1 MAAKNS
7 KKAPAQAAAA
17 PAEEPKQ
24 SRPQVQA
31 ASFDSFSGEE
41 VSVPDIDGWYSPEA
55 GEAGWV
61 GRIVASFRMKD
72 SFNEGKTRDVVVV
85 RLFSNCS
92 SAVDSDGEPVILE
105 PGNTMAVSIKA
116 KLLDILDYVEKRG
129 TIAVKAIEKRPLAK
143 GRSMWTF
150 SIKGQQGMRVPRRQE
165 TTSSVQ
171 DLAGAEPW
179 D

>member
-7 KKAPAQAAAA
+7 KKAPAASAAAAAAA
-17 PAEEPKQ
+17 PPPESKK
-24 SRPQVQA
+24 A
-31 ASFDSFSGEE
+31 ASFDTFAGDE

-72 SFNEGKTRDVVVV
+72 SFNEGKSRDVVVV
-85 RLFSNCS
+85 RLFSTCS
-92 SAVDSDGEPVILE
+92 SAVDSDGEPAILE

-129 TIAVKAIEKRPLAK
+129 TIAVKALEKRPLAK

-150 SIKGQQGMRVPRRQE
+150 SIKGQAGMRVPRKQE
-165 TTSSVQ
+165 AISAAQ
-171 DLAGAEPW
+171 DLGGAEPW